1 MKAVER
7 ELLPQASEGHPLVEG
22 VEGVYVSDLFP
33 PATCHRGEVIGIN
46 DEALERITRDRPT
59 LTAPIE
65 GVEAEVGR
73 LGVPGSRAE
82 G

>member
-1 MKAVER
+1 M
-7 ELLPQASEGHPLVEG
+7 VEG

-33 PATCHRGEVIGIN
+33 PATCYRGEVIDIDG
-46 DEALERITRDRPT
+46 EALERIARDRPA
-59 LTAPIE
+59 LTASIE